1 MLVQE
6 SDQNLPI
13 SEIKGKIQASIP
25 TCSIEY
31 TYRTPLSLLT
41 MILVYSRFYKNY
53 FSTISTKKKKK
64 LLL

>member
-31 TYRTPLSLLT
+31 TYRTPLSFLT
-41 MILVYSRFYKNY
+41 MILVYSRFLQELLQYN
-53 FSTISTKKKKK
+53 FSVNDC
-64 LLL
+64 